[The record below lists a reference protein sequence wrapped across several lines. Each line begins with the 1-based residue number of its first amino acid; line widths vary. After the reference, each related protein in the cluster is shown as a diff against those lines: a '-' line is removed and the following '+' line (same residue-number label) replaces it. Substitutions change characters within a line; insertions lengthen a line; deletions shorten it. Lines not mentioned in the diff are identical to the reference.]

1 MDGEAGGGHVFLSL
15 EALGA
20 IDNWGLTEESVP
32 RLSVFISM
40 SIFFLLVWV
49 IRYEDV
55 SSFYPCPA
63 SFSLLFLPLKQDRK
77 TGSWGQFEAA
87 AS

>member
-1 MDGEAGGGHVFLSL
+1 MCVLSL

-20 IDNWGLTEESVP
+20 NENWGLTEESLP
-32 RLSVFISM
+32 RLSIFISM
-40 SIFFLLVWV
+40 STFFLLVQV

-55 SSFYPCPA
+55 SSSYPCPA
-63 SFSLLFLPLKQDRK
+63 LFSLLFLPLKQDRK
-77 TGSWGQFEAA
+77 TGSWGQFEVA

>member
-1 MDGEAGGGHVFLSL
+1 MDKPVAGMCVLSL

-20 IDNWGLTEESVP
+20 NKNWGLTEESLP
-32 RLSVFISM
+32 RLSTFISM
-40 SIFFLLVWV
+40 SIFFLLVQV
-49 IRYEDV
+49 IRYEAV
-55 SSFYPCPA
+55 SSSYPCPA

-77 TGSWGQFEAA
+77 TGSWGQFEVA